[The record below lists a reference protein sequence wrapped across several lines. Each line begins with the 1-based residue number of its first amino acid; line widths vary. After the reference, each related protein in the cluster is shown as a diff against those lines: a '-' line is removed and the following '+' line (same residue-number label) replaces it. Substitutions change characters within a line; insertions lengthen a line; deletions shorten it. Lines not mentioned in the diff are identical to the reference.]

1 MATPTPHNNAKLGD
15 IAELVIMPG
24 DPKRA
29 EFIAKNFL
37 KDPKCFNEARGML
50 GFTGEYDG
58 KRISVMGSGM
68 GMASMG
74 IYSYELFAFYDVKHI
89 IRIGTCGSYL
99 PDAELGDLYLV
110 KESWTD
116 SNFGYNLAKIEDKW
130 LSSSEVINKALASSA
145 ADANIKAREV
155 KAFVTDVF
163 YRPGKLGE
171 EMTKAESD
179 KMVEMGI
186 AGVDMESYALF
197 ANAKLLGKNASCM
210 LTVSDVIGANK
221 NMTAEERQNSLVS
234 MIKVA
239 LGSSKYLLK

>member
-1 MATPTPHNNAKLGD
+1 MATPTPHNSAKLGD

-37 KDPKCFNEARGML
+37 KDAKCFNEARGML
-50 GFTGEYDG
+50 GFTGDYNG
-58 KRISVMGSGM
+58 KRVSVMGSGM
-68 GMASMG
+68 GMPSMG
-74 IYSYELFAFYDVKHI
+74 IYSYELFAFYDVKYI

-99 PDAELGDLYLV
+99 SDAELGDLYLV
-110 KESWTD
+110 RESRTD
-116 SNFGYNLAKIEDKW
+116 SNFGYTLAKIEEKS
-130 LSSSEVINKALASSA
+130 LPSSDLINKALASSA
-145 ADANIKAREV
+145 ADAKIKTKDIKAY
-155 KAFVTDVF
+155 ASDIF

-171 EMTKAESD
+171 EMSKAEKD
-179 KMVEMGI
+179 KMRSMGI

-197 ANAKLLGKNASCM
+197 ANAKLLGKNAACM
-210 LTVSDVIGANK
+210 LTVSDVIGSDK
-221 NMTAEERQNSLVS
+221 NMTVEERQNSLVS